1 MSTAGGYQILMLE
14 PSAMIRNLVVQVAR
28 ELRVAHVHQT
38 GNWATARRILGEQ
51 RVDCIILSADDATKA
66 CELLNELRMS
76 LFATAP
82 DIPVIGLLPNASKGT
97 REALE
102 ALGVSTFLFVPFRIR
117 DVFDALGA
125 LWPHLRRERLQALR

>member
-1 MSTAGGYQILMLE
+1 MNTISGYQILMVE

-28 ELRVAHVHQT
+28 ELRIAHVHQT
-38 GNWATARRILGEQ
+38 GNWVTARRILGEQ
-51 RVDCIILSADDATKA
+51 RMDCLILSADETARA
-66 CELLNELRMS
+66 CELLQELRMC
-76 LFATAP
+76 LFSTAH
-82 DIPVIGLLPNASKGT
+82 DIPVVGLLPNASRGT

-102 ALGVSTFLFVPFRIR
+102 ALGVSTFLLVPFRIR